1 MSTAVG
7 DMLLV
12 AFTVSVKFTCDKIDE
27 SREVERKSRHI
38 HYHFNV
44 LLTAT

>member
-27 SREVERKSRHI
+27 SQEVERKSRHV